1 MKTEH
6 TPHVIFYPQ
15 TSALKK
21 GWDQIARVAALTL
34 GPAGRNV
41 VTTNNISGKVEIQS
55 DAATIARRIVALPNH
70 AEDMGAMLMRNLI
83 WRMSQRVGDGSATAA
98 VIAQAIFD
106 QASRY
111 RAAGANVMSLKTGI
125 EAAMTAALDLLAQM
139 AMPVR
144 THTELIGLAN
154 GITGHTGLSNL
165 LGEMFY
171 NLGSEAHIQVE
182 EYVAPYLDRVYLE
195 GGRWVGRIASPYL
208 YTEPSARR
216 SVLTDCAVVLFEGDV
231 TSAEQ
236 ILPLLTLLADAPQA
250 ARKVAL
256 FAHEVSSEA
265 LGTLVANHQAK
276 TVEILAVEL
285 RRAGAQREADFA
297 DLGVLTGATVL
308 SFDRGQWLQDVRM
321 SDFGLARRVE
331 ATPDQCLVSGE
342 TGASGGTQAMID
354 AHLHTLQTRIKLLPS
369 HEADHA
375 ALVADLQQR
384 IARLVGR
391 VATLKV
397 GAYSEIERQLLIDKA
412 NKALRALP
420 LAINEGVVAGGG
432 CAYLKMAQAL
442 RMQSQEARSKN
453 QEPSSVDSALSTQP
467 LALNTDEWYW
477 GWDILAAALEAPFRQ
492 ICKNAGID
500 EPDMFVAAIGKTR
513 RKVAF
518 DALTQQLLPARKS
531 GHLDAVGVLRE
542 ALQIAVSGALMSLTV
557 DVMVLHREPKVM
569 MEP

>member
-1 MKTEH
+1 
-6 TPHVIFYPQ
+6 
-15 TSALKK
+15 
-21 GWDQIARVAALTL
+21 
-34 GPAGRNV
+34 
-41 VTTNNISGKVEIQS
+41 
-55 DAATIARRIVALPNH
+55 VALPNH

-83 WRMSQRVGDGSATAA
+83 WCMSQRVGDGSATAA
-98 VIAQAIFD
+98 VIARAIFD

-125 EAAMTAALDLLAQM
+125 EAAMMAALDLLAQM

-195 GGRWVGRIASPYL
+195 GGRWIGRIASPYL
-208 YTEPSARR
+208 YTEPSTRR
-216 SVLTDCAVVLFEGDV
+216 SVLTDCAMVLFEGDV

-256 FAHEVSSEA
+256 FAHEVSGEA

-285 RRAGAQREADFA
+285 RRAGVQREADFA

-342 TGASGGTQAMID
+342 TGASGGVQTVID
-354 AHLHTLQTRIKLLPS
+354 AHLHTLQTRIKLLPR

-432 CAYLKMAQAL
+432 CAYLKMAQTL

-453 QEPSSVDSALSTQP
+453 QEPSSVDSALSTQH

-500 EPDMFVAAIGKTR
+500 EPDIFVAATGKTR

-531 GHLDAVGVLRE
+531 GHLDAVGVLRK
-542 ALQIAVSGALMSLTV
+542 ALQIAVSGALMALTV